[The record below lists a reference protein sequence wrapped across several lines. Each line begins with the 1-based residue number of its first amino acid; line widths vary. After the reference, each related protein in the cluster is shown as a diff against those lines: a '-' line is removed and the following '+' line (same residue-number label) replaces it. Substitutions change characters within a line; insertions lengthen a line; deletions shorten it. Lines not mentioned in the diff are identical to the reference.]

1 MNNSNVDYSQK
12 VVEMKKITKK
22 FGNFVANDNI
32 DLTVHKGE
40 VHALLGENGA
50 GKSTLMN
57 ILYGLYQPTSGEIH
71 INEKLV
77 SIDNPNIAIE
87 NGIGMVHQHFML
99 VQPFTVAQNIILG
112 TEPVKGLG
120 TVDMKKAI
128 EDVKELSEKYG
139 LYVDP
144 TAKVEDITVGMQQR
158 VEILKA
164 LYRGAKILIL
174 DEPTAVL
181 TPQEI
186 EELFKQLKLLKKQG
200 YTIIFISHK
209 LHEIKELCDRLT
221 VLRDGQTMG
230 TYSVSELSEQEISKL
245 MVGRDVDLNI
255 EKTERDFKDAVLKVK
270 KLTVKNSFQN
280 IVVNDVSFT
289 VREGQILGIAGIE
302 GNGQSELVNAII
314 GTTDI
319 VSGKISL
326 VENDIT
332 KESILKRQELGI
344 SHVSEDRLHFGSAPN
359 LSIEDNA
366 ISKIYASK
374 ELNNKGLLNLTKV
387 KEFTTNLVKE
397 FIVKHDNTKQSI
409 KDLSGGNIQ
418 KVIVGREFLY
428 NPKLLIVNQPTRGID
443 VGAIEFIRH
452 KILDMREAKKA
463 ILLISSDLGEVL
475 SLSDSI
481 IVMHEGKIVGYI
493 EDAKNV
499 TEEELGLYMLGV
511 KRDSDEIIGGAYYA

>member
-1 MNNSNVDYSQK
+1 MNKEILKVSNLTK
-12 VVEMKKITKK
+12 VYPGGV
-22 FGNFVANDNI
+22 VANYNVNI
-32 DLTVHKGE
+32 AINEGE
-40 VHALLGENGA
+40 VHALIGENGA
-50 GKSTLMN
+50 GKSTLMKMLFGM
-57 ILYGLYQPTSGEIH
+57 IPQTSGDIYV
-71 INEKLV
+71 NGEKVYFTSSKQAL
-77 SIDNPNIAIE
+77 E
-87 NGIGMVHQHFML
+87 KGIGMVHQHFML
-99 VQPFTVAQNIILG
+99 VPSLTVAENLILG
-112 TEPVKGLG
+112 HETTKSGFINMEEAIAQTEEISKQYNLK
-120 TVDMKKAI
+120 VDAR
-128 EDVKELSEKYG
+128 
-139 LYVDP
+139 
-144 TAKVEDITVGMQQR
+144 AKVKDISIAMKQKL
-158 VEILKA
+158 EILKA
-164 LYRGAKILIL
+164 LYRGARILIL

-186 EELFKQLKLLKKQG
+186 EELFKQLKLLKEQG

-255 EKTERDFKDAVLKVK
+255 EKTQRDFKDVVLSVNN
-270 KLTVKNSFQN
+270 LTVKNSFKN
-280 IVVNDVSFT
+280 VVVNGVSFT

-302 GNGQSELVNAII
+302 GNGQSELVNAIV
-314 GTTDI
+314 GTTPI
-319 VSGKISL
+319 VNGKVSL
-326 VENDIT
+326 GEEDIT
-332 KESILKRQELGI
+332 KVSILKRQELGL
-344 SHVSEDRLHFGSAPN
+344 SHVSEDRLNFGSAPN
-359 LSIEDNA
+359 LSIEDNV

-374 ELNNKGLLNLTKV
+374 KLNKKGLLNLSKV
-387 KEFTTNLVKE
+387 KKFTDKLVKE

-428 NPKLLIVNQPTRGID
+428 DPKLLIVNQPTRGID

-493 EDAKNV
+493 DDTKNV

-511 KRDSDEIIGGAYYA
+511 KRDSDKVIGGAYYA

>member
-1 MNNSNVDYSQK
+1 MDKQW
-12 VVEMKKITKK
+12 E
-22 FGNFVANDNI
+22 
-32 DLTVHKGE
+32 LT
-40 VHALLGENGA
+40 
-50 GKSTLMN
+50 
-57 ILYGLYQPTSGEIH
+57 Q
-71 INEKLV
+71 LV
-77 SIDNPNIAIE
+77 N
-87 NGIGMVHQHFML
+87 
-99 VQPFTVAQNIILG
+99 
-112 TEPVKGLG
+112 
-120 TVDMKKAI
+120 
-128 EDVKELSEKYG
+128 
-139 LYVDP
+139 
-144 TAKVEDITVGMQQR
+144 
-158 VEILKA
+158 
-164 LYRGAKILIL
+164 
-174 DEPTAVL
+174 
-181 TPQEI
+181 
-186 EELFKQLKLLKKQG
+186 
-200 YTIIFISHK
+200 
-209 LHEIKELCDRLT
+209 
-221 VLRDGQTMG
+221 
-230 TYSVSELSEQEISKL
+230 LSEQEISKL

-255 EKTERDFKDAVLKVK
+255 EKTERDFKDAVLKVNN
-270 KLTVKNSFQN
+270 LTVKNSFQN
-280 IVVNDVSFT
+280 VVVNDVSFT

-302 GNGQSELVNAII
+302 GNGQSELVNAIV
-314 GTTDI
+314 GTTPI
-319 VSGKISL
+319 VSGKIAL
-326 VENDIT
+326 EENDIT

-344 SHVSEDRLHFGSAPN
+344 SHVSEDRLHYGSAPN

-397 FIVKHDNTKQSI
+397 FIVKHDTTKQAI

-428 NPKLLIVNQPTRGID
+428 DPKLLIVNQPTRGID

-511 KRDSDEIIGGAYYA
+511 KHDSDEIIGGAYYA

>member
-1 MNNSNVDYSQK
+1 MIREILKVSNLTK
-12 VVEMKKITKK
+12 VYPGGV
-22 FGNFVANDNI
+22 VANYNVNI
-32 DLTVHKGE
+32 AINEGE
-40 VHALLGENGA
+40 IHALIGENGA
-50 GKSTLMN
+50 GKSTLMKMLFGM
-57 ILYGLYQPTSGEIH
+57 IPQTSGDIYVSG
-71 INEKLV
+71 EKVNFTSSKQAL
-77 SIDNPNIAIE
+77 E
-87 NGIGMVHQHFML
+87 KGIGMVHQHFML
-99 VQPFTVAQNIILG
+99 VPSLSVAENLILG
-112 TEPVKGLG
+112 HETSKSGFINIEEAIVQTEEISKKYNLK
-120 TVDMKKAI
+120 VDAR
-128 EDVKELSEKYG
+128 
-139 LYVDP
+139 
-144 TAKVEDITVGMQQR
+144 AKVKDISIAMKQKL
-158 VEILKA
+158 EILKA

-186 EELFKQLKLLKKQG
+186 EELFRQLKLLKEQG

-221 VLRDGQTMG
+221 VLR
-230 TYSVSELSEQEISKL
+230 EISKL

-255 EKTERDFKDAVLKVK
+255 EKTKRNFKDAVLKVNN
-270 KLTVKNSFQN
+270 LTVKNSFQN
-280 IVVNDVSFT
+280 VVVNNVSFT
-289 VREGQILGIAGIE
+289 VREGQVLGVAGIE
-302 GNGQSELVNAII
+302 GNGQSELVNAIV
-314 GTTDI
+314 GTTPI
-319 VSGKISL
+319 VEGKIVL
-326 VENDIT
+326 ENNDIT
-332 KESILKRQELGI
+332 NESILKRQKLGI
-344 SHVSEDRLHFGSAPN
+344 SHVSEDRLHYGSAPN

-374 ELNNKGLLNLTKV
+374 ELNNKGLLNLAKV
-387 KEFTTNLVKE
+387 KEFTTNLAKE
-397 FIVKHDNTKQSI
+397 FIVKYDNTSQAI

-428 NPKLLIVNQPTRGID
+428 DPKLLIVNQPTRGID

-452 KILDMREAKKA
+452 KILDMREAQKA

-511 KRDSDEIIGGAYYA
+511 KHDSDEVIGGAYYA

>member
-1 MNNSNVDYSQK
+1 MNKEILKVSNLTK
-12 VVEMKKITKK
+12 VYPGGV
-22 FGNFVANDNI
+22 VANYNVNI
-32 DLTVHKGE
+32 SINEGE
-40 VHALLGENGA
+40 VHALIGENGA
-50 GKSTLMN
+50 GKSTLMKMLFGM
-57 ILYGLYQPTSGEIH
+57 IPQTSGDIYVGG
-71 INEKLV
+71 EKVNFSSSKQAL
-77 SIDNPNIAIE
+77 E
-87 NGIGMVHQHFML
+87 KGIGMVHQHFML
-99 VQPFTVAQNIILG
+99 VPSLTVAENLILG
-112 TEPVKGLG
+112 HETTKSGFINIEEAIAQTEEIS
-120 TVDMKKAI
+120 KKYNLKVNAR
-128 EDVKELSEKYG
+128 
-139 LYVDP
+139 
-144 TAKVEDITVGMQQR
+144 AKVKDISIAMKQKL
-158 VEILKA
+158 EILKA
-164 LYRGAKILIL
+164 LYRGANILIL

-186 EELFKQLKLLKKQG
+186 EELFNQLKLLKSQG

-209 LHEIKELCDRLT
+209 LHEIKELCDRMT

-255 EKTERDFKDAVLKVK
+255 EKTKSDFKDVVLRVDN
-270 KLTVKNSFQN
+270 LTVKNSFKSV
-280 IVVNDVSFT
+280 VVNNVSFT

-302 GNGQSELVNAII
+302 GNGQSELVNAIV
-314 GTTDI
+314 GTTPI
-319 VSGKISL
+319 VNGKISL
-326 VENDIT
+326 YDKDIT

-344 SHVSEDRLHFGSAPN
+344 SHVSEDRLHYGSAPN

-374 ELNNKGLLNLTKV
+374 QLNNKGLLNLTKV
-387 KEFTTNLVKE
+387 KEFTNNLVKE
-397 FIVKHDNTKQSI
+397 FIVKHDNTKQAI

-428 NPKLLIVNQPTRGID
+428 NPNLLIVNQPTRGID

-452 KILDMREAKKA
+452 KILEMREAKKA

-481 IVMHEGKIVGYI
+481 IVMHEGEIVGYI
-493 EDAKNV
+493 EDAKNI

-511 KRDSDEIIGGAYYA
+511 KRDREEKIGGAY

>member
-1 MNNSNVDYSQK
+1 
-12 VVEMKKITKK
+12 
-22 FGNFVANDNI
+22 
-32 DLTVHKGE
+32 
-40 VHALLGENGA
+40 
-50 GKSTLMN
+50 
-57 ILYGLYQPTSGEIH
+57 
-71 INEKLV
+71 
-77 SIDNPNIAIE
+77 
-87 NGIGMVHQHFML
+87 
-99 VQPFTVAQNIILG
+99 
-112 TEPVKGLG
+112 
-120 TVDMKKAI
+120 
-128 EDVKELSEKYG
+128 
-139 LYVDP
+139 
-144 TAKVEDITVGMQQR
+144 
-158 VEILKA
+158 
-164 LYRGAKILIL
+164 
-174 DEPTAVL
+174 
-181 TPQEI
+181 
-186 EELFKQLKLLKKQG
+186 
-200 YTIIFISHK
+200 
-209 LHEIKELCDRLT
+209 
-221 VLRDGQTMG
+221 MG

-255 EKTERDFKDAVLKVK
+255 EKTERDFKEAVLKVNN
-270 KLTVKNSFQN
+270 LTVKNSFQN

-302 GNGQSELVNAII
+302 GNGQSELVNAIV
-314 GTTDI
+314 GTTPI
-319 VSGKISL
+319 VSGKIAL
-326 VENDIT
+326 GENNIT

-344 SHVSEDRLHFGSAPN
+344 SHVSEDRLHYGSAPN

-397 FIVKHDNTKQSI
+397 FIVKHDTTKQAI

-428 NPKLLIVNQPTRGID
+428 DPKLLIVNQPTRGID

-452 KILDMREAKKA
+452 KILDMREVKKA

-493 EDAKNV
+493 DDAKNV

-511 KRDSDEIIGGAYYA
+511 KHDSEEVIGGAYYA